1 MSEAITSEAAT
12 KEIPRLRR
20 HYAETVA
27 PKLRKEFG
35 YKNVNQ
41 IPRVEKIVVNVGL
54 GEATT
59 NPKLLDRA
67 MEELALITGQKP
79 ILRRAKKSVSNFKL
93 REGQAIGCTVTLRGV
108 RQWEF
113 LDRLLNVALPR
124 VRDFSGV
131 SPKSFDG
138 RGNYTLGIREQ
149 TIFPEVD
156 YDKVERVTG
165 MNVTLV
171 TTAKTDAEAKALL
184 AHLGVPFRQSAEE
197 RQ

>member
-1 MSEAITSEAAT
+1 MAETM
-12 KEIPRLRR
+12 PRLKEQYRN
-20 HYAETVA
+20 TIV
-27 PKLRKEFG
+27 PKLKEEFG

-41 IPRVEKIVVNVGL
+41 IPKVDKVVVNVGL

-79 ILRRAKKSVSNFKL
+79 VLRRAKKSVSNFRL
-93 REGQAIGCTVTLRGV
+93 REGQAIGCSVTLRGV

-113 LDRLLNVALPR
+113 MDRLFSVALPR

-131 SPKSFDG
+131 SPKAFDG
-138 RGNYTLGIREQ
+138 RGNYTLGLREQ

-156 YDKVERVTG
+156 YDKVEKVCG
-165 MNVTLV
+165 MNVTFV

-184 AHLGVPFRQSAEE
+184 AHLGVPFR
-197 RQ
+197 R